1 MKGWKKIRKDTWW
14 RSKYR
19 NAVVN
24 KLNCKWSEPCV
35 RVFFSYEMISIK
47 STEALRGS
55 WVDFSGDKSDLRCTL
70 SCDYD
75 LRTGGKKVSA
85 GLSFWLTF
93 FFSPR
98 KTNKQNNSGK
108 CFPPPRVK
116 NVSCWGSQKKQSLN
130 NITAHVHECCRLC
143 FVTSSWPA
151 VILSWLFKASALS
164 YGWRKEIYPSH
175 IGCDQKVNTEQTIF
189 PQPSSETLTR
199 RSEGLGSN
207 GPLRV
212 K

>member
-1 MKGWKKIRKDTWW
+1 
-14 RSKYR
+14 
-19 NAVVN
+19 
-24 KLNCKWSEPCV
+24 
-35 RVFFSYEMISIK
+35 MIWELEEK
-47 STEALRGS
+47 RFQQ
-55 WVDFSGDKSDLRCTL
+55 DYPSDLH
-70 SCDYD
+70 
-75 LRTGGKKVSA
+75 
-85 GLSFWLTF
+85 F
-93 FFSPR
+93 FFHLE
-98 KTNKQNNSGK
+98 KQTNKTIQENVS
-108 CFPPPRVK
+108 PPRVK

-199 RSEGLGSN
+199 RSEGLGLKRPSE
-207 GPLRV
+207 GEV
-212 K
+212 KTADSQRPHYTTQDYVTSINK

>member
-1 MKGWKKIRKDTWW
+1 
-14 RSKYR
+14 
-19 NAVVN
+19 
-24 KLNCKWSEPCV
+24 
-35 RVFFSYEMISIK
+35 MIFIK

-55 WVDFSGDKSDLRCTL
+55 WVDFSGDKSDLRCIL

-85 GLSFWLTF
+85 GLSFWFTF
-93 FFSPR
+93 FFSSR

-108 CFPPPRVK
+108 CFPPSSEKCFVLRVT
-116 NVSCWGSQKKQSLN
+116 KKQSLN

-164 YGWRKEIYPSH
+164 YGRRKEMYPSH

-199 RSEGLGSN
+199 RSEGLGLKRPSE
-207 GPLRV
+207 GEV
-212 K
+212 KTADTQRPHYTSQDYVTSINK